1 MDMDNPKRHQRLYW
15 EIFLGIVS
23 ERRCS
28 FRMAVTQY
36 RDRGYPL
43 FQDLDTP
50 PVKTQGILPS
60 QGAGV
65 LHLPGC

>member
-28 FRMAVTQY
+28 FRMAVTQFY
-36 RDRGYPL
+36 FSTL
-43 FQDLDTP
+43 W
-50 PVKTQGILPS
+50 KTWILRCCYTT
-60 QGAGV
+60 G
-65 LHLPGC
+65 